1 LTYLPLFRLFV
12 FTRVSLRQKLINLL
26 KKKKTLVVRNKFV
39 YRKRKRE
46 SNMKEKM
53 FSLPILL
60 LFLSPSLIFLAN
72 NIEELVREGRV
83 R

>member
-1 LTYLPLFRLFV
+1 
-12 FTRVSLRQKLINLL
+12 
-26 KKKKTLVVRNKFV
+26 V

-83 R
+83 RWEEKEKIMTAKCKMWSEQIWNEKYNEILKMNLNG

>member
-1 LTYLPLFRLFV
+1 
-12 FTRVSLRQKLINLL
+12 
-26 KKKKTLVVRNKFV
+26 VVRNKFV

-60 LFLSPSLIFLAN
+60 LFLSPSLIFPAN
-72 NIEELVREGRV
+72 NIEELVREGRE